1 MILTQRPVFV
11 RDFSDVRIPR
21 SANRD
26 SRFFL
31 KVGHRWYE
39 ENGLT
44 ETWVKHKEFKRFPR
58 APQELYEDI
67 PPNFH
72 RIWSYCYGRNRC
84 DWTPSPPHP
93 TPLGL
98 VWLEISGLEISG
110 LVSLGW
116 YPGRGENS
124 WTGDLSGES
133 AWRLWTFW
141 TFRRFKQTR
150 TN

>member
-31 KVGHRWYE
+31 KVGPRWYE

-44 ETWVKHKEFKRFPR
+44 EIWVKMKEFKRFPR
-58 APQELYEDI
+58 APQGLYEDI

-72 RIWSYCYGRNRC
+72 RIWSYCYERNKC

-98 VWLEISGLEISG
+98 VWLEISDWF
-110 LVSLGW
+110 GW
-116 YPGRGENS
+116 KRR
-124 WTGDLSGES
+124 
-133 AWRLWTFW
+133 AMWRVLLCPVASIMCVHVHFL
-141 TFRRFKQTR
+141 QV
-150 TN
+150 